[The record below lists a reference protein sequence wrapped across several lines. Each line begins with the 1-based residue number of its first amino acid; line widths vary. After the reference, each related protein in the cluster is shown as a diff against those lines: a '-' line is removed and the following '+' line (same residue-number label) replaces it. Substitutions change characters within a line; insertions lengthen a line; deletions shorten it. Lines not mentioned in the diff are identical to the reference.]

1 MTKKDFI
8 AYLIILSAGIAGVFI
23 KGFCGGFITGFCAS
37 LAVLSIY
44 GKRLATKAATLIDKK
59 LNDSRGL

>member
-8 AYLIILSAGIAGVFI
+8 AYLIILSVGIAGIFI
-23 KGFCGGFITGFCAS
+23 KGFWGGFITGFCAS

-44 GKRLATKAATLIDKK
+44 GKHLATKATGLIDKK